1 MPNLISAS
9 GISPG
14 VSAAEIVRLAEANI
28 GASWTKNGCALF
40 TWSISNLAGLPFFS
54 TTSYLTISSNPLSI
68 DDPAL
73 GIAVPHS
80 PGFGSGTDNLG
91 GDGWIPAP
99 NTNPISGMNSVA
111 LLRQNLQPGDIVRV
125 YKAGDVSE
133 ATFDLNG
140 KAAAHSF
147 IVESVNGNNIQVIDN
162 WGSTQ
167 IVSHS
172 FDDIVN
178 SFSLNGYFQSAFISR
193 IDTAWVSDPVNFD
206 SSNNKGNGY
215 GVFTNIDT
223 GPINSPPTVG
233 GPSSFSVSANQS
245 ISAQTLFSQSGITWS
260 DSDGQVTSI
269 RINDAITGQG
279 HFVYQGQSL
288 EGLSN
293 IDVPISNLNQLSYV
307 TDSTVGSNSFSI
319 QAVDNSGALS
329 LQHIFTANVIGA
341 QLTTTINLGK
351 TVGGLAN
358 DGFNEYAYNAHDLLT
373 YTYVSESS
381 TQLLLYNDTG
391 NYTLITGTGFT
402 YDAKGY
408 PTGGVVTNY
417 ELVSLGVEE
426 INMTGGNISGLALYQ
441 AAAGSNNYQFNSLLA
456 GGNDTIN
463 GTALNDII
471 VGGSNAGNDTIN
483 GFAGDD
489 YLFGGLGNDII
500 YGGDGNDLVS
510 GDAGADTMNGGA
522 GNNTLYYVSSA
533 AGVTINLFAGTG
545 SGGDAQGDTFVNF
558 QNVDGSNF
566 NDTIYGDNNANVIY
580 EAAGNNVLFGYGG
593 NDTIIG
599 GAGNDLIG
607 GGTGADYMDGGAGN
621 NTLYYVGS
629 AAGVTINLFAGT
641 GSGGDAQGDSFVNF
655 QNIYLPNFDSTAY
668 GDNTANTIV
677 GGSGNDLL
685 FGYGSNDV
693 IVGGAG
699 NDLIGGGAGADYMD
713 GGTGFNTLY
722 YADSSAAVTIN
733 FFAGTGTG
741 GDAQGDTLLNFQ
753 GIIGSAFNDILIGDN
768 NANYING
775 GAGNDFI
782 VGYGGNDYLVGGAGN
797 DLFAYTAAGF
807 GHDEVA
813 DFTIG
818 QDHFYIATSL
828 VANFSALT
836 LTASGANTIITI
848 GGDSIQIDGLT
859 PAQLHASD
867 FIFC

>member
-1 MPNLISAS
+1 MAVFNWLSPVNHDWFNGPDWGGTSPGAGDTARIGNTGTTYVTITSAGAAAGYVEVTNAHQLDVIGAGTLTTSGYITAGGTSGTSTIFISGTLNTATAYAGYYPGGIGDIWVQAGGTLLATNIVYVGSDTNGGNGDLFIETAGTVTTSYVVVGNASGSIGHVMFGGHSNASFESTGTLYSGSVNLLNGGSSLEFHTNNASHYDGVISGLGQVLVWNDVGVVSTLNNAETYYGATEILGGTLALTGAGSIANSYLVNIQSAATFDISGAAGAINIHDLSTS
-9 GISPG
+9 GISFAP
-14 VSAAEIVRLAEANI
+14 ANVNLSGHILNITEERGI
-28 GASWTKNGCALF
+28 GYTNFSGG
-40 TWSISNLAGLPFFS
+40 AGLDVLNITIASNVNDLDFS
-54 TTSYLTISSNPLSI
+54 
-68 DDPAL
+68 
-73 GIAVPHS
+73 
-80 PGFGSGTDNLG
+80 
-91 GDGWIPAP
+91 
-99 NTNPISGMNSVA
+99 
-111 LLRQNLQPGDIVRV
+111 
-125 YKAGDVSE
+125 K
-133 ATFDLNG
+133 ATFTNWADASDTIL
-140 KAAAHSF
+140 
-147 IVESVNGNNIQVIDN
+147 INGN
-162 WGSTQ
+162 
-167 IVSHS
+167 
-172 FDDIVN
+172 
-178 SFSLNGYFQSAFISR
+178 
-193 IDTAWVSDPVNFD
+193 
-206 SSNNKGNGY
+206 
-215 GVFTNIDT
+215 
-223 GPINSPPTVG
+223 
-233 GPSSFSVSANQS
+233 
-245 ISAQTLFSQSGITWS
+245 
-260 DSDGQVTSI
+260 
-269 RINDAITGQG
+269 
-279 HFVYQGQSL
+279 
-288 EGLSN
+288 GL
-293 IDVPISNLNQLSYV
+293 
-307 TDSTVGSNSFSI
+307 
-319 QAVDNSGALS
+319 
-329 LQHIFTANVIGA
+329 ANVIAGTA
-341 QLTTTINLGK
+341 Q
-351 TVGGLAN
+351 
-358 DGFNEYAYNAHDLLT
+358 
-373 YTYVSESS
+373 S
-381 TQLLLYNDTG
+381 
-391 NYTLITGTGFT
+391 
-402 YDAKGY
+402 
-408 PTGGVVTNY
+408 
-417 ELVSLGVEE
+417 
-426 INMTGGNISGLALYQ
+426 
-441 AAAGSNNYQFNSLLA
+441 
-456 GGNDTIN
+456 DTIF
-463 GTALNDII
+463 
-471 VGGSNAGNDTIN
+471 GGAGNDTL
-483 GFAGDD
+483 
-489 YLFGGLGNDII
+489 Y
-500 YGGDGNDLVS
+500 
-510 GDAGADTMNGGA
+510 GGA
-522 GNNTLYYVSSA
+522 GNDVIGGGAGSDIMDGGTGFNYLYYGDSS

-545 SGGDAQGDTFVNF
+545 SGGDAQGDIFANF
-558 QNVDGSNF
+558 QGVFGSAQA
-566 NDTIYGDNNANVIY
+566 DVVYGDNTTNYIDGG
-580 EAAGNNVLFGYGG
+580 AGDDYLFGYGG

-599 GAGNDLIG
+599 GAGNDVIG
-607 GGTGADYMDGGAGN
+607 GGAGADYMDGGAGN

-867 FIFC
+867 FIFY